1 MIRLSILL
9 IFPVLALL
17 IQGCSTNEAS
27 DEKEIKKE
35 QLESYQEELKELQ
48 KKIATLEAEL
58 NTGTPSNAVNV
69 ETSTLQPVTF
79 EQFIEATG
87 IVSTDQNIIVSPE
100 TPGIIQSISI
110 TEGDEVKK
118 GQILARLNTESLQ
131 QSIEE
136 IKVNLKMTTT
146 LFERRKNLWE
156 QNIGS
161 EVEYLQAESNM
172 MALQRKLQGLEAQ
185 LDMAVVRAPIPGIID
200 DLLQKQGEMSG
211 PTIPFARLVNLED
224 VYITANVSEEYL
236 NKINSGDSVRVTFP
250 VLGTQKS
257 ATVFRTSA
265 VIDPDSRTF
274 SIRANLNNTDLSLQ
288 PNLMGEMKMRISRI
302 PNALVVPSILVKK
315 DFNGEF
321 IFVVSEDEN
330 GTPVA
335 QKKYITSGIKDN
347 NNTVVTKG
355 LDKGTD
361 IITKGFGQVTDGSP
375 LNIK

>member
-9 IFPVLALL
+9 IFPVFALL
-17 IQGCSTNEAS
+17 IQGCSTNDGS
-27 DEKEIKKE
+27 DEKEAKKE
-35 QLESYQEELKELQ
+35 QLENYQEELKELQ

-79 EQFIEATG
+79 EQFIEASG

-118 GQILARLNTESLQ
+118 GQILARLNTESLKQ
-131 QSIEE
+131 GIEE
-136 IKVNLKMTTT
+136 IKVNLKLATT

-172 MALQRKLQGLEAQ
+172 MSLQRKLQGLEAQ
-185 LDMAVVRAPIPGIID
+185 LDMAVVRAPISGIID

-211 PTIPFARLVNLED
+211 PTIPFARIVNLED

-236 NKINSGDSVRVTFP
+236 NQINSGDSVRVTFP

-274 SIRANLNNTDLSLQ
+274 SIRANLNNPDLSLQ

-321 IFVVSEDEN
+321 IFAVSEDESR
-330 GTPVA
+330 TAVA
-335 QKKYITSGIKDN
+335 RKKYITSGIKDN

-355 LDKGTD
+355 LEKGTE

>member
-1 MIRLSILL
+1 MIRLSIVL

-17 IQGCSTNEAS
+17 IQGCSANEAS
-27 DEKEIKKE
+27 DEKEMKKE
-35 QLESYQEELKELQ
+35 QLENYQEELKELQ

-69 ETSTLQPVTF
+69 EVSTLQPVTF

-87 IVSTDQNIIVSPE
+87 TVSTDQNIIVSPE
-100 TPGIIQSISI
+100 TSGIIQSISA

-136 IKVNLKMTTT
+136 VKVNLQMATT

-161 EVEYLQAESNM
+161 EVEYLQSESNM
-172 MALQRKLQGLEAQ
+172 MSLQRKLQGLEAQ
-185 LDMAVVRAPIPGIID
+185 LDMAVVRAPISGIID
-200 DLLQKQGEMSG
+200 DLMQKQGEMSG
-211 PTIPFARLVNLED
+211 PAIPFARIVNLED

-236 NKINSGDSVRVTFP
+236 NKINSGDSVKVFFP
-250 VLGTQKS
+250 VLGTEKT
-257 ATVFRTSA
+257 ARVFRTSA

-274 SIRANLNNTDLSLQ
+274 SIRANLNNPDLLLQ

-302 PNALVVPSILVKK
+302 PDALVVPSILVKK

-321 IFVVSEDEN
+321 IFVSQDEN

-335 QKKYITSGIKDN
+335 RKRYITSGIKNN

-355 LDKGTD
+355 LEEGSK
-361 IITKGFGQVTDGSP
+361 IITKGYGQVTDGSP

>member
-69 ETSTLQPVTF
+69 ETSKLQPETF

-185 LDMAVVRAPIPGIID
+185 LDMAVVRAPISGIID

-211 PTIPFARLVNLED
+211 PAIPFARIVNLEE
-224 VYITANVSEEYL
+224 VYITADVSEEYL
-236 NKINSGDSVRVTFP
+236 NKINSGDSVRVRFP
-250 VLGTQKS
+250 VLGTQKT

-265 VIDPDSRTF
+265 MIDPDSRTF
-274 SIRANLNNTDLSLQ
+274 SIRANLNNPDLRLQ

-302 PNALVVPSILVKK
+302 PEALVVPSLLVKK

-330 GTPVA
+330 GAPVA
-335 QKKYITSGIKDN
+335 RKKYITSGIKDN